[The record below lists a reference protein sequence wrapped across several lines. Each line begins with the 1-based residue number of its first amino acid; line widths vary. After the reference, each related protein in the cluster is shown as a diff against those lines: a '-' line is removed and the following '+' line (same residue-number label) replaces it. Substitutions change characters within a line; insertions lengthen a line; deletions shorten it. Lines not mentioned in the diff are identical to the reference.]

1 MALKK
6 SENIEQKV
14 RVFNEFEEAKAVF
27 VNENEP
33 IDERINALDY
43 ILSHKEIYFVLR
55 MLSELFKENKVED
68 HPIID
73 YAFSNFGVKPKR
85 EEDFDEMFKML
96 KSDNAYLRN
105 MAIKFLQEF
114 GIEAKPFL
122 EKLMN
127 DEDKDIR
134 IFAINILGDVRY
146 EDSVEMLRYFIL
158 KEKDVNAMMTA
169 VDYLGE
175 IGSEEDIP
183 LLEAIK
189 ADYADEP
196 YVQFA
201 IDTAIDR
208 IKG

>member
-6 SENIEQKV
+6 SDQVNEKI
-14 RVFNEFEEAKAVF
+14 RVFREFKDAKKVF
-27 VNENEP
+27 KDNQKSV
-33 IDERINALDY
+33 DERISALDY
-43 ILSHKEIYFVLR
+43 ILTHNEIFFVLK
-55 MLSELFKENKVED
+55 MLSKLFKENRVED
-68 HPIID
+68 HPLID

-114 GIEAKPFL
+114 GVEAKSFL
-122 EKLMN
+122 EKLMDN
-127 DEDKDIR
+127 EDKDIR

-146 EDSVEMLRYFIL
+146 EDSIEMLRYFIL
-158 KEKDVNAMMTA
+158 KEKDINAMMTA

-175 IGSEEDIP
+175 IGSEDDIK

-189 ADYADEP
+189 KDYENEP

-201 IDTAIDR
+201 IDTAIER

>member
-6 SENIEQKV
+6 SSEINEEIRTFSEFKDAKKVFEDNQKSV
-14 RVFNEFEEAKAVF
+14 
-27 VNENEP
+27 
-33 IDERINALDY
+33 DDRIGALDY
-43 ILSHKEIYFVLR
+43 ILAHKEIFFVLR
-55 MLSELFKENKVED
+55 MLSKLFKENSVEH
-68 HPIID
+68 HPLMD
-73 YAFSNFGVKPKR
+73 YAFANFGVKPKR

-105 MAIKFLQEF
+105 MAITFLQEF

-122 EKLMN
+122 EKLMDN
-127 DEDKDIR
+127 EDKDIR
-134 IFAINILGDVRY
+134 IFAINILGDVQY
-146 EDSVEMLRYFIL
+146 EDSIEMLRYFVL
-158 KEKDVNAMMTA
+158 KEQDINAMMTA

-175 IGSEEDIP
+175 IGSQEDIK

-189 ADYADEP
+189 KEYEDEP

-201 IDTAIDR
+201 IDTAIKR

>member
-6 SENIEQKV
+6 SDQVNEEIKV
-14 RVFNEFEEAKAVF
+14 FREFKDAERVFKDNQKSV
-27 VNENEP
+27 
-33 IDERINALDY
+33 DERISALDY
-43 ILSHKEIYFVLR
+43 ILTHNEIFFVLK
-55 MLSELFKENKVED
+55 MLNKLFKENRVED
-68 HPIID
+68 HPLID

-96 KSDNAYLRN
+96 KSDNACLRN

-114 GIEAKPFL
+114 GVEAKSFL
-122 EKLMN
+122 EKLMDN
-127 DEDKDIR
+127 EDKDIR

-146 EDSVEMLRYFIL
+146 EDSIEMLRYFML
-158 KEKDVNAMMTA
+158 KEKDINAMMTA

-175 IGSEEDIP
+175 IGSEDDIK

-189 ADYADEP
+189 KDYENEP

-201 IDTAIDR
+201 IDTAIER
-208 IKG
+208 LKG